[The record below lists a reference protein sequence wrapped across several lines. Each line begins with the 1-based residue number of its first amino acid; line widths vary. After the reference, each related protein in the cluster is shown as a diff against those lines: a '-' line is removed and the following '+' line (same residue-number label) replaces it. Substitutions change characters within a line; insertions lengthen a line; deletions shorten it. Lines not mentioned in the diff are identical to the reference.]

1 MNNKKSFS
9 FKSLS
14 IIAILSIIV
23 LNFTGILGHLS
34 RLIGILS
41 PIILG
46 CVIAF
51 ILNIIV
57 TSIETR
63 ILDRLNNKLIKKI
76 KRGLSIVLAF
86 IVVFSLFF
94 FIMKLIIPQ
103 VSKSVSTFIGQIPAI
118 FDIIKSEIIKFL
130 PSAQDKLSNSNFNAQ
145 EIAKNTFETISSWA
159 GGIFSIVNSVF
170 GMMANIVMASILAIY
185 IVSSKENL
193 LRQFNKLFKKFLP
206 VKVTNPLY
214 YFFDIANDTFKAFFT
229 GQFIEA
235 IILGVLCTLGMK
247 ILKLPYASMI
257 GSFVG
262 LTALVPMV
270 GAYLGTAFGFLM
282 ILPVAPIKALI
293 FIVFLLILQQIEG
306 NVIYPRVVGSSVGLP
321 GIWVLISVIVGG
333 GLFGIIG
340 IFFGVPVTA
349 VIYKILKYQVNK
361 DSHKIADKV
370 ENIIDELTDDSE
382 KQKK

>member
-1 MNNKKSFS
+1 
-9 FKSLS
+9 
-14 IIAILSIIV
+14 
-23 LNFTGILGHLS
+23 
-34 RLIGILS
+34 
-41 PIILG
+41 
-46 CVIAF
+46 
-51 ILNIIV
+51 
-57 TSIETR
+57 
-63 ILDRLNNKLIKKI
+63 
-76 KRGLSIVLAF
+76 
-86 IVVFSLFF
+86 
-94 FIMKLIIPQ
+94 
-103 VSKSVSTFIGQIPAI
+103 
-118 FDIIKSEIIKFL
+118 
-130 PSAQDKLSNSNFNAQ
+130 
-145 EIAKNTFETISSWA
+145 
-159 GGIFSIVNSVF
+159 
-170 GMMANIVMASILAIY
+170 MMANIVMASILAIY

-206 VKVTNPLY
+206 TKVTNPLY
-214 YFFDIANDTFKAFFT
+214 YFFDIANDIFKAFFT

>member
-9 FKSLS
+9 FKSLVT
-14 IIAILSIIV
+14 IAILAVIV
-23 LNFTGILGHLS
+23 LNFTNILGHIS
-34 RLIGILS
+34 GFIGILS

-46 CVIAF
+46 CIIAF

-57 TSIETR
+57 TAIEIRFLDKFNNR
-63 ILDRLNNKLIKKI
+63 IIKKT
-76 KRGLSIVLAF
+76 KRGLAIVLAF
-86 IVVFSLFF
+86 VVVFSLFF

-103 VSKSVSTFIGQIPAI
+103 VSKSISTFAGQLPAI
-118 FDIIKSEIIKFL
+118 FDIIKDEIIKIL
-130 PSAQDKLSNSNFNAQ
+130 PSAHDKLSNSNFNAQ
-145 EIAKNTFETISSWA
+145 EIAKNIFNTISSWA

-170 GMMANIVMASILAIY
+170 GMVAYAVMASILAIY
-185 IVSSKENL
+185 IVSSKETL

-206 VKVTNPLY
+206 TKVTIPLY
-214 YFFDIANDTFKAFFT
+214 HFLEIANDTFRAFFT

-235 IILGVLCTLGMK
+235 IILGVLCTIGMK

-270 GAYLGTAFGFLM
+270 GAYLGTVFGFLM
-282 ILPVAPIKALI
+282 ILPVAPIKSLI
-293 FIVFLLILQQIEG
+293 FIIFLLILQQIEG

-321 GIWVLISVIVGG
+321 GIWVLISVIIGG

-349 VIYKILKYQVNK
+349 VIYKILKEQVNSK
-361 DSHKIADKV
+361 SNKIANRV
-370 ENIIDELTDDSE
+370 ENIIDELTDDSL
-382 KQKK
+382 K